1 MLEMLWTFMAI
12 HPVFINVPISL
23 WMFLTLWNLG
33 TILFFTFFLYS
44 LIYLSCGDDIY
55 GTSTFYLPISTNGTI
70 DGATLP
76 LIIFWACASML
87 SCFFLTLDPKAPP
100 SSILFFFLR
109 ALLGNFATTLFLYSN
124 VTCIS
129 SLILLALTY
138 GFCGFSFWWINIYL
152 KIFTSI
158 RADW

>member
-1 MLEMLWTFMAI
+1 
-12 HPVFINVPISL
+12 
-23 WMFLTLWNLG
+23 
-33 TILFFTFFLYS
+33 
-44 LIYLSCGDDIY
+44 
-55 GTSTFYLPISTNGTI
+55 
-70 DGATLP
+70 
-76 LIIFWACASML
+76 
-87 SCFFLTLDPKAPP
+87 
-100 SSILFFFLR
+100 LFFFLR